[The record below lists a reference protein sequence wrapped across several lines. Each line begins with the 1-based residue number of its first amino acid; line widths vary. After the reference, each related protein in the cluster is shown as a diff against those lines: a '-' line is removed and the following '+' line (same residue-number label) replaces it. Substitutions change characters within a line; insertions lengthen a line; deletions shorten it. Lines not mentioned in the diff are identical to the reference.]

1 MRLRLAEG
9 LAGSHAARD
18 GQTQG
23 SKSSLFSGQGL
34 FSPGFTED
42 CVCVWAGAGGQRKDK
57 TTGQLVTTPGMAT
70 SSIRNVGYELLCL
83 QPRFF
88 GPSRKSAIVWE
99 TPGDSETSN

>member
-42 CVCVWAGAGGQRKDK
+42 CVCVCGRGRGGKEK
-57 TTGQLVTTPGMAT
+57 TRQQDNLSPLLEWPLVPFGMLVMNYYVFSLGFLVPPG
-70 SSIRNVGYELLCL
+70 RVL
-83 QPRFF
+83 
-88 GPSRKSAIVWE
+88 
-99 TPGDSETSN
+99 